1 MRVDISD
8 KRLQERVG
16 LHVRKDDSHL
26 CKDLREGICCQ
37 AQMLIVQEL
46 QVGQH
51 YFVQNPFGLFLRQ
64 CVNYLS
70 DCLFYKLHNFFVA
83 RIRKILLLVL
93 LLIEGLQVMRIR
105 KRFELIKA
113 LRIVKFAVCQEVVLI
128 KDFKELLNVNLLG
141 SLRIAHR

>member
-1 MRVDISD
+1 
-8 KRLQERVG
+8 
-16 LHVRKDDSHL
+16 
-26 CKDLREGICCQ
+26 
-37 AQMLIVQEL
+37 MLIVQEL

-51 YFVQNPFGLFLRQ
+51 YFVQNPFRLFLRQ
-64 CVNYLS
+64 RVNYSS

-83 RIRKILLLVL
+83 RIRKILLLFF

-113 LRIVKFAVCQEVVLI
+113 LGIVKFAVCQEVVLI